1 MILLVEGRVWFS
13 VADVD
18 RSVCVC
24 VCETERERVRERR
37 RTRVDPP
44 GRRGLGTRTWVSAQL
59 EVGTAPSPIH
69 VLTLPGAYLVPLPIN
84 L

>member
-24 VCETERERVRERR
+24 ECVCETERERESEGEK
-37 RTRVDPP
+37 TD
-44 GRRGLGTRTWVSAQL
+44 
-59 EVGTAPSPIH
+59 
-69 VLTLPGAYLVPLPIN
+69 
-84 L
+84 

>member
-24 VCETERERVRERR
+24 VCVRQRERESEGEK
-37 RTRVDPP
+37 TD
-44 GRRGLGTRTWVSAQL
+44 
-59 EVGTAPSPIH
+59 
-69 VLTLPGAYLVPLPIN
+69 
-84 L
+84 